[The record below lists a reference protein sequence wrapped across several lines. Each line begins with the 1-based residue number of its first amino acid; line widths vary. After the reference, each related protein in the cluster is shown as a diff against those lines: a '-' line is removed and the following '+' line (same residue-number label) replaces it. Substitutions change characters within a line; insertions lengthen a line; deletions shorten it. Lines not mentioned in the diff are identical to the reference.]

1 MTLLENAVFKT
12 PVLRVNNRQL
22 SIDFYQKNLGFR
34 LVSEENAIA
43 IFSSYGKKENRFV
56 IEESPS
62 VRTRAV
68 EGPKKVNQII
78 IKTSQPKDI
87 EQLLAHGAKADKV
100 YIGQNG
106 YAFETISP
114 EGDHFLLHAEED
126 VSHLELT
133 DLPSLTKDD
142 AFKGLS
148 DFTFEK
154 IVLNVLDQENSR
166 DFYLKIFE
174 GEFPIEL
181 DFVQMQGPDLALE
194 PHIAW
199 DLEILEVG
207 VPKDFDL
214 AKLKSQLEAKG
225 LSIYL
230 DTKETVLVL
239 SDPSLIEIWFMK

>member
-1 MTLLENAVFKT
+1 MYK
-12 PVLRVNNRQL
+12 RQ
-22 SIDFYQKNLGFR
+22 
-34 LVSEENAIA
+34 
-43 IFSSYGKKENRFV
+43 
-56 IEESPS
+56 
-62 VRTRAV
+62 
-68 EGPKKVNQII
+68 
-78 IKTSQPKDI
+78 
-87 EQLLAHGAKADKV
+87 
-100 YIGQNG
+100 
-106 YAFETISP
+106 
-114 EGDHFLLHAEED
+114 
-126 VSHLELT
+126 
-133 DLPSLTKDD
+133 
-142 AFKGLS
+142 
-148 DFTFEK
+148 
-154 IVLNVLDQENSR
+154 DQEISR
-166 DFYLKIFE
+166 DFYLKTFE